1 MNIEENIKQIFKKN
15 QVDND
20 FDKLVDEFSAML
32 EVFFMKAKQEGDTK
46 EDQEKALEQLMLR
59 TTVVLKVSA
68 TMCGATTRAIESCLD
83 DSNEKTIERLGEIIK
98 GFCDNFMKAFNE
110 SGKDEN

>member
-32 EVFFMKAKQEGDTK
+32 EVFFMKAKQE
-46 EDQEKALEQLMLR
+46 DQEKALEQLMLR

-68 TMCGATTRAIESCLD
+68 TMCGATTRAIESSLD

-98 GFCDNFMKAFNE
+98 GFCNNFMEAFNN

>member
-32 EVFFMKAKQEGDTK
+32 EVFFMKAKQE
-46 EDQEKALEQLMLR
+46 DQEKALEQLMLR

-68 TMCGATTRAIESCLD
+68 TMCGATTRAIESSLD

>member
-32 EVFFMKAKQEGDTK
+32 EVFFYKAKQE
-46 EDQEKALEQLMLR
+46 DQAKALEQLMLR

-83 DSNEKTIERLGEIIK
+83 DSEEKTIERLGEIIK
-98 GFCDNFMKAFNE
+98 GFCNNFMESFNNRFE
-110 SGKDEN
+110 DEQKQG